1 MKVYILFALFAL
13 AVSSPLLG
21 RCAMAPKYRPLY
33 CFEGKVLP
41 EDLPELQKLL
51 EKYREGGDDH
61 EFADYLGD
69 MFDKKDIREGRK
81 PNEEEEEEEPIR
93 LGRCAQPPQSRP
105 YECYAE
111 RVLRRDRKELK
122 EAYDSLL
129 ESDLEG
135 FNKVYLS
142 LLDKRRKYYGLKEE

>member
-1 MKVYILFALFAL
+1 MKVYILLALLAV

-21 RCAMAPKYRPLY
+21 RCGMAPKYRPLY

-51 EKYREGGDDH
+51 DKYREGGDDH

-81 PNEEEEEEEPIR
+81 SNEEEETPVI
-93 LGRCAQPPQSRP
+93 LGRCAQPPQYRP

-122 EAYDSLL
+122 EAYDSLH
-129 ESDLEG
+129 ESNLDE
-135 FNKVYLS
+135 FEKIYLS
-142 LLDKRRKYYGLKEE
+142 LVEKRRKYYGLKEEQM